1 MTNIYKSTYSFSI
14 SPVQDQPIF
23 GNLAWLGR
31 PIDLQGL
38 TIWNWPSQHGRAI
51 QGHSLW
57 ESQNVMFTFTKW
69 HFSTQYLTPKSKIV
83 KLKNN
88 SSLNDE
94 PHSIS
99 HLSNHGT
106 DLNTETTVCFTL
118 LALFCPQPAHASS
131 RQAHWSEKQLAVI
144 TAWLKNI
151 SKKIWHDPVNDISK
165 ITIMPLLYLFLCCVN
180 YQFCVP
186 PKTTPC
192 ICTQCGRHF
201 YGDRNTRFF

>member
-1 MTNIYKSTYSFSI
+1 MELSPESKYLEAGIIFPSSNCKLFTRSFDSNKEFVKLRDSVKHQIMTNIYKSTYSFSI

-57 ESQNVMFTFTKW
+57 ESQNIMFTFTKW

-131 RQAHWSEKQLAVI
+131 RQAHWSEKQ
-144 TAWLKNI
+144 
-151 SKKIWHDPVNDISK
+151 
-165 ITIMPLLYLFLCCVN
+165 
-180 YQFCVP
+180 
-186 PKTTPC
+186 
-192 ICTQCGRHF
+192 G
-201 YGDRNTRFF
+201 